1 MATGNDNKLDFTV
14 RVNGDGLEKLNKTL
28 DATEAATKD
37 LGTAATTAGAGV
49 DKLSASADKAGSEL
63 AELAKSVEDKTQAIK
78 AALQVEQSEIE
89 LQRQHLAASQAEQQA
104 ILQTATARGD
114 DAAATQAQNSLRQI
128 ESDQL
133 ALVARAK
140 RAEAEAVQQ
149 TTDARREQLAAVG
162 PLTAAQA
169 GATTAAENHAKA
181 LRVQADAA
189 DQASQRARD
198 LGQSSGQVGRE
209 LAALKGAVDAKT
221 AAIKNGLQVEQSEIE
236 LQRQHLAASQA
247 EQQARLRAAQAKGD
261 EAAATRASNALAQI
275 ESDQLGLVARA
286 KRAEATATEQATAA
300 RREELAAIGPLSA
313 AHAQELQAAE
323 NYTRALRVE
332 AAAADQAAQRAREL
346 GTAHRSSAGATDQ
359 LGARVTNLTGLLG
372 QMAGALGVA
381 FSFRE
386 LVTAA
391 AQMEQLRSGL
401 TAVTGDATKAGKELE
416 YVRTVASR
424 IGADVNEVGRAF
436 LSLSAATKGTAVE
449 GEPTRQVFEAVA
461 TAMGKAGKSS
471 AETSLALQAVAQIA
485 SKGTVQ
491 MEELRGQLG
500 EALPGALNAV
510 AKGLGI
516 TTAELIKLVE
526 EGKIASSDL
535 FPALT
540 KGLNELYGAAD
551 GAQTLSQEL
560 TNVKNAVTDMAANI
574 GDAGGL
580 SALKVGAEIAQ
591 GAIVG
596 LDAGLVAA
604 GKSIG
609 VVLAAL
615 ANWDFSGL
623 KQAFADIEKE
633 AKDKVLKAAQHN
645 ETLRNSLKNSGDQAV
660 ITALAQQELANK
672 TGAVSAAALAGA
684 SDFVKLQNGYRIVRE
699 SIVEQITAQEKSVIA
714 RDAEGKAAVALA
726 AAFGTETEQRQA
738 QAAAAAAGAAELERL
753 AALKLQELATMQAEL
768 KALQDEVA
776 QRGLADEA
784 KSKQMAELEKA
795 IALRQQETDKAAA
808 QAGASRMVAV
818 QARAEAEAVQDN
830 SGRVDELREAYEKA
844 QAALERMRAAKEA
857 GLATTAALKDAENEA
872 GRAALLY
879 RDAVSDQV
887 KAIQSKASAQQA
899 ALSLEQAGVQ
909 LAIAQQRAIFEVAR
923 AKGDEVG
930 AMRAANEIRKLEI
943 QLLQLTAQA
952 KRAEA
957 QSALATVAA
966 KRAELE
972 ANGQLVGAKRLEMDA
987 AQKSAEV
994 KVKEA
999 EIAEV
1004 TAKKMKD
1011 LADVHIQLGRD
1022 AGSAVK
1028 GIDDVTKA
1036 LGRQAGAADGAGRSM
1051 QRLRSTSSGGGGGGG
1066 LGEGAPGTQQSD
1078 EYERKAQEA
1087 EKAGQH
1093 LAAAN
1098 FRRMADRERHIA
1110 DGQQKSR
1117 DIRYAAVNETDINQ
1131 QIVKRYGEDALD
1143 DPLTREA
1150 WTLRLQLQ
1158 AYQKNYGG
1166 PRSAQSLLEQ
1176 RNIAAELER
1185 VEREIEAKRVARE
1198 KEREQERKAKEESNI
1213 TGGKPGAS
1221 GAGSDSGSRS
1231 SGSGISTGT
1240 GTGTGNDS
1248 RSESGGTT
1256 TYVSNIT
1263 LPGGRTVRI
1272 AHADA
1277 ESQSTTE
1284 QLLRDLAAGK
1294 GVFQ

>member
-49 DKLSASADKAGSEL
+49 DKLTAAADKAADEVTDLSK
-63 AELAKSVEDKTQAIK
+63 AVDDKTRAIK
-78 AALQVEQSEIE
+78 A
-89 LQRQHLAASQAEQQA
+89 
-104 ILQTATARGD
+104 
-114 DAAATQAQNSLRQI
+114 
-128 ESDQL
+128 
-133 ALVARAK
+133 
-140 RAEAEAVQQ
+140 
-149 TTDARREQLAAVG
+149 
-162 PLTAAQA
+162 
-169 GATTAAENHAKA
+169 
-181 LRVQADAA
+181 
-189 DQASQRARD
+189 
-198 LGQSSGQVGRE
+198 
-209 LAALKGAVDAKT
+209 
-221 AAIKNGLQVEQSEIE
+221 GLQVEQSEIE

-247 EQQARLRAAQAKGD
+247 EQQARLQAAQAKGD
-261 EAAATRASNALAQI
+261 EAAATRAQNALAQI
-275 ESDQLGLVARA
+275 EADQLNLIARL
-286 KRAEATATEQATAA
+286 KRAEATAIQQATAA
-300 RREELAAIGPLSA
+300 RREELAAIGPLTA
-313 AHAQELQAAE
+313 AQAKELQAAE
-323 NYTRALRVE
+323 NHAQALRVE
-332 AAAADQAAQRAREL
+332 AAAADQAAQRAGAL
-346 GTAHRSSAGATDQ
+346 GTAKRNSAGATDQ
-359 LGARVTNLTGLLG
+359 LSARVTNLTGLLG

-424 IGADVNEVGRAF
+424 IGADVTEVGRAF

-471 AETSLALQAVAQIA
+471 AETANALQALSQMA
-485 SKGTVQ
+485 SKGVVQ
-491 MEELRGQLG
+491 SEELRGQLG
-500 EALPGALNAV
+500 EALPGALNAA
-510 AKGLGI
+510 AKGMGI
-516 TTAELIKLVE
+516 TTAELMKLVE
-526 EGKIASSDL
+526 EGKIAASDL
-535 FPALT
+535 FPALA

-560 TNVKNAVTDMAANI
+560 ANVKNAVTDMAANI

-580 SALKVGAEIAQ
+580 SALKVAAEIAQ

-699 SIVEQITAQEKSVIA
+699 SIVEQIAAQEKSVIA

-738 QAAAAAAGAAELERL
+738 QAAAAAASAAEQERL

-795 IALRQQETDKAAA
+795 IALRQQETDKAVA

-844 QAALERMRAAKEA
+844 QAALERVRAAKEA

-1028 GIDDVTKA
+1028 GIDDVTRA
-1036 LGRQAGAADGAGRSM
+1036 LGRQSGAADDAGRSM
-1051 QRLRSTSSGGGGGGG
+1051 QRLRNTSSGGGGGG
-1066 LGEGAPGTQQSD
+1066 LGEGAPGNPQSD

-1087 EKAGQH
+1087 ERAGQH

-1098 FRRMADRERHIA
+1098 FRRMAERERHIA
-1110 DGQQKSR
+1110 EGQQKSR
-1117 DIRYAAVNETDINQ
+1117 DIRYAAINETDINQ
-1131 QIVKRYGEDALD
+1131 QIVQRYGEEALN
-1143 DPLTREA
+1143 DPETRKA
-1150 WTLRLQLQ
+1150 WELRLQLQ

-1198 KEREQERKAKEESNI
+1198 KERERERKAKEKGESSSDS
-1213 TGGKPGAS
+1213 PS
-1221 GAGSDSGSRS
+1221 GSPSDSGSDRGPRSSGIRSPGGSSDNAGIAPGYQGLGSS
-1231 SGSGISTGT
+1231 SGSG
-1240 GTGTGNDS
+1240 
-1248 RSESGGTT
+1248 SGGGGNGVG
-1256 TYVSNIT
+1256 VSPDGPTFISNVTI
-1263 LPGGRTVRI
+1263 PGLGS
-1272 AHADA
+1272 AQFEFPDSA
-1277 ESQSTTE
+1277 SQQRGTD
-1284 QLLRDLAAGK
+1284 LLRRLAAAK
-1294 GVFQ
+1294 RTANR

>member
-1 MATGNDNKLDFTV
+1 LDGVAKVMTGELTKSAQMATTQLS
-14 RVNGDGLEKLNKTL
+14 
-28 DATEAATKD
+28 
-37 LGTAATTAGAGV
+37 GV
-49 DKLSASADKAGSEL
+49 S
-63 AELAKSVEDKTQAIK
+63 KSVDEKTKAIK
-78 AALQVEQSEIE
+78 A
-89 LQRQHLAASQAEQQA
+89 
-104 ILQTATARGD
+104 
-114 DAAATQAQNSLRQI
+114 
-128 ESDQL
+128 
-133 ALVARAK
+133 
-140 RAEAEAVQQ
+140 
-149 TTDARREQLAAVG
+149 
-162 PLTAAQA
+162 
-169 GATTAAENHAKA
+169 
-181 LRVQADAA
+181 
-189 DQASQRARD
+189 
-198 LGQSSGQVGRE
+198 
-209 LAALKGAVDAKT
+209 
-221 AAIKNGLQVEQSEIE
+221 GLLVEQSEIE

-247 EQQARLRAAQAKGD
+247 EQQARLQAAQAKGD
-261 EAAATRASNALAQI
+261 EAAATRAQNALAQI
-275 ESDQLGLVARA
+275 EADQLNLVARL
-286 KRAEATATEQATAA
+286 KRSEATAIQQATAA
-300 RREELAAIGPLSA
+300 RREELAAIGPLTA
-313 AHAQELQAAE
+313 AQAAE
-323 NYTRALRVE
+323 L
-332 AAAADQAAQRAREL
+332 
-346 GTAHRSSAGATDQ
+346 
-359 LGARVTNLTGLLG
+359 
-372 QMAGALGVA
+372 M
-381 FSFRE
+381 
-386 LVTAA
+386 
-391 AQMEQLRSGL
+391 
-401 TAVTGDATKAGKELE
+401 
-416 YVRTVASR
+416 
-424 IGADVNEVGRAF
+424 
-436 LSLSAATKGTAVE
+436 
-449 GEPTRQVFEAVA
+449 
-461 TAMGKAGKSS
+461 
-471 AETSLALQAVAQIA
+471 
-485 SKGTVQ
+485 
-491 MEELRGQLG
+491 
-500 EALPGALNAV
+500 
-510 AKGLGI
+510 
-516 TTAELIKLVE
+516 KLVE
-526 EGKIASSDL
+526 EGKIAASDL
-535 FPALT
+535 FPALA
-540 KGLNELYGAAD
+540 KGLNELYGAAG

-580 SALKVGAEIAQ
+580 SALKVAAEIAQ

-615 ANWDFSGL
+615 ASWDFSGL
-623 KQAFADIEKE
+623 KQSFADIEKE

-645 ETLRNSLKNSGDQAV
+645 DTLRNSLKNSGDEAI

-726 AAFGTETEQRQA
+726 NAFGTETEQRQA
-738 QAAAAAAGAAELERL
+738 LAAAAAASAAELERL

-768 KALQDEVA
+768 QALQEEAA
-776 QRGLADEA
+776 QRGVVDEA
-784 KSKQMAELEKA
+784 KAKQMAELEKA
-795 IALRQQETDKAAA
+795 IALRQQETDKAVA
-808 QAGASRMVAV
+808 QAG
-818 QARAEAEAVQDN
+818 
-830 SGRVDELREAYEKA
+830 
-844 QAALERMRAAKEA
+844 
-857 GLATTAALKDAENEA
+857 
-872 GRAALLY
+872 
-879 RDAVSDQV
+879 
-887 KAIQSKASAQQA
+887 
-899 ALSLEQAGVQ
+899 
-909 LAIAQQRAIFEVAR
+909 AIAQQRAIFEVAR

-1036 LGRQAGAADGAGRSM
+1036 LGRQSGAADDAGRSM
-1051 QRLRSTSSGGGGGGG
+1051 QRLRNTSSGGGGSGGGG
-1066 LGEGAPGTQQSD
+1066 LGEGAPGNPQSD

-1087 EKAGQH
+1087 ERAGQH

-1110 DGQQKSR
+1110 EGQQKSR

-1198 KEREQERKAKEESNI
+1198 KERERERKAKEKSDSSSDGPFGS
-1213 TGGKPGAS
+1213 TSGSAS
-1221 GAGSDSGSRS
+1221 GSGSRS
-1231 SGSGISTGT
+1231 SGIRSPDANSDNKGLVPGNQGLGSS
-1240 GTGTGNDS
+1240 NDS
-1248 RSESGGTT
+1248 GSGGGGVSAGGVSYISHITIPGIGSGTT
-1256 TYVSNIT
+1256 
-1263 LPGGRTVRI
+1263 R
-1272 AHADA
+1272 HADR
-1277 ESQSTTE
+1277 ESAMTE
-1284 QLLRDLAAGK
+1284 ESLLRKLAQAK
-1294 GVFQ
+1294 SVHIPR

>member
-1 MATGNDNKLDFTV
+1 MANENQLDYTV
-14 RVNGDGLEKLNKTL
+14 RVKDEGLEKLGKTL
-28 DATEAATKD
+28 GTAEDATKD
-37 LGTAATTAGAGV
+37 LGAASTTAGANV
-49 DKLSASADKAGSEL
+49 EKLGASASGAGDQVANLSKA
-63 AELAKSVEDKTQAIK
+63 VDDKTRAIK
-78 AALQVEQSEIE
+78 A
-89 LQRQHLAASQAEQQA
+89 
-104 ILQTATARGD
+104 
-114 DAAATQAQNSLRQI
+114 
-128 ESDQL
+128 
-133 ALVARAK
+133 
-140 RAEAEAVQQ
+140 
-149 TTDARREQLAAVG
+149 
-162 PLTAAQA
+162 
-169 GATTAAENHAKA
+169 
-181 LRVQADAA
+181 
-189 DQASQRARD
+189 
-198 LGQSSGQVGRE
+198 
-209 LAALKGAVDAKT
+209 
-221 AAIKNGLQVEQSEIE
+221 GLQVEQSEIE

-247 EQQARLRAAQAKGD
+247 EQQARLQVAQAKGD
-261 EAAATRASNALAQI
+261 EAAATRAQNALAQI
-275 ESDQLGLVARA
+275 EADQLNLIARL
-286 KRAEATATEQATAA
+286 KRAEATAIQQATAA
-300 RREELAAIGPLSA
+300 RREELATIGPLTA
-313 AHAQELQAAE
+313 AQAKELQAAE
-323 NYTRALRVE
+323 NHAQALRVE
-332 AAAADQAAQRAREL
+332 AAAADQAAQRAGAL
-346 GTAHRSSAGATDQ
+346 GTAKRNSAGATDQ
-359 LGARVTNLTGLLG
+359 LSARVTNLTGLLG

-471 AETSLALQAVAQIA
+471 AETANALQALSQMA
-485 SKGTVQ
+485 SKGVVQ
-491 MEELRGQLG
+491 SEELRGQLG
-500 EALPGALNAV
+500 EALPGALNAA
-510 AKGLGI
+510 AKGMGI
-516 TTAELIKLVE
+516 TTAELMKLVE
-526 EGKIASSDL
+526 EGKIAASDI
-535 FPALT
+535 FPALA

-580 SALKVGAEIAQ
+580 SALKVAAEIAQ

-660 ITALAQQELANK
+660 ITALAQQELATK

-699 SIVEQITAQEKSVIA
+699 SIVEQMAAQEKSVIA

-738 QAAAAAAGAAELERL
+738 QAAAAAASAAELERL

-768 KALQDEVA
+768 KALQEEVA

-795 IALRQQETDKAAA
+795 IALRQQETDKAVA

-844 QAALERMRAAKEA
+844 QAALERVRAAKEA

-1036 LGRQAGAADGAGRSM
+1036 LGRQSGAADDAGRSM
-1051 QRLRSTSSGGGGGGG
+1051 QRLRNTPSGGGGGGSGGGG
-1066 LGEGAPGTQQSD
+1066 LGEGAPGNPQSD

-1087 EKAGQH
+1087 ERAGQH

-1098 FRRMADRERHIA
+1098 FRRMAERERHIA
-1110 DGQQKSR
+1110 EGQQKSR
-1117 DIRYAAVNETDINQ
+1117 DIRYAAINETDINQ
-1131 QIVKRYGEDALD
+1131 QIVQRYGEEALN
-1143 DPLTREA
+1143 DPETRKA
-1150 WTLRLQLQ
+1150 WELRLQLQ

-1198 KEREQERKAKEESNI
+1198 KERERERKAKEKGES
-1213 TGGKPGAS
+1213 S
-1221 GAGSDSGSRS
+1221 SDSPSGSPSDSDSDRGPRSSGIRSPGGNSDNAGIAPGYQGLGSS
-1231 SGSGISTGT
+1231 SGSG
-1240 GTGTGNDS
+1240 
-1248 RSESGGTT
+1248 SGGGGNGVG
-1256 TYVSNIT
+1256 VSPDGPTFISNVTI
-1263 LPGGRTVRI
+1263 PGLGS
-1272 AHADA
+1272 AQFEFPDSA
-1277 ESQSTTE
+1277 SQQRGTD
-1284 QLLRDLAAGK
+1284 LLKRLAAAK
-1294 GVFQ
+1294 RTANR